1 MIPGNLLLNI
11 YGEDRVDQEKAV
23 LKESAKKVGLTNVVE
38 MYIIFR
44 LSTLSFIRLN
54 IGHSSSS

>member
-11 YGEDRVDQEKAV
+11 YGEDRVEQEKAV

-38 MYIIFR
+38 VYIIFR
-44 LSTLSFIRLN
+44 LSTLSFIRLH

>member
-11 YGEDRVDQEKAV
+11 YGEDRVEQEKAV

-38 MYIIFR
+38 VYIIFR